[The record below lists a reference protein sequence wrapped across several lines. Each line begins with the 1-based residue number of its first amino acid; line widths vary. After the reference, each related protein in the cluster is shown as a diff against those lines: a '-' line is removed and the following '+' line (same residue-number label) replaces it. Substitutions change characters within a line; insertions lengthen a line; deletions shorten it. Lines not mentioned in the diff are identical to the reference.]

1 MTLITVKSRLEF
13 KTYFS
18 FIFRE
23 NFIKPL
29 PILIFIFTLGN
40 LFLLFNYYLK
50 FMYFELKYPWFQM
63 VLVAVVLFFIPLN
76 FYFSNRKYFYS
87 SPQLQEFKTFEITDD
102 TVTISN
108 ENSTVNVEWK
118 DFYRV
123 NESKNFIILL
133 YDYTS
138 AYFINKRDFKS
149 EQDLQKVYEIIKS
162 KPGLVQALLK

>member
-1 MTLITVKSRLEF
+1 MTLITVRTRLDFKS
-13 KTYFS
+13 YFS

-29 PILIFIFTLGN
+29 PILIFFFTLGN
-40 LFLLFNYYLK
+40 LFLLFNYFLK

-63 VLVAVVLFFIPLN
+63 VLVAVVLVFIPLN
-76 FYFSNRKYFYS
+76 FYFSNRKYFCKT
-87 SPQLQEFKTFEITDD
+87 PQLQEYKTFEFTEE

-108 ENSTVNVEWK
+108 ENSTVVVNWN

-138 AYFINKRDFKS
+138 AYFINKKDFKS
-149 EQDLQKVYEIIKS
+149 EQDLEKVYEIIKS